1 LQELSFSGTIDL
13 MNLHDVAKRAG
24 VSTATV
30 SRVLNDVEGVKES
43 TRRRVLA
50 VARSLNYAPNAH
62 ASALAKGSTKTL
74 GVIVSN
80 VENPF
85 FLDIFQAMESAAHSA
100 GYSVLMEH
108 TSYQPQ
114 RLANSLNALHALRP
128 AGLAL
133 IASETEPVILD
144 DLAQRG
150 IPAVV
155 YDAAHPSGNITSIRV
170 RYEVG
175 MRRAVEY
182 LQSLGHRRM
191 AFVGHHAGLAPL
203 QERKRTFIETMQRYA
218 SEAEYATAENEDTP
232 QGGRRAA
239 ATLLD
244 SGFQPTAILCVNDF
258 MAIGVLREL
267 RERGLRV
274 PQDVSVTGFDNILL
288 SEYTVPALTT
298 LDIPRWRIGRICL
311 EALIRDRELARFAP
325 DTVIEPELVLRG
337 STGAAPVGR
346 ANGRSAAKTARAGR

>member
-1 LQELSFSGTIDL
+1 MNCILGQNSSVNLQ
-13 MNLHDVAKRAG
+13 DVAKRAG

-30 SRVLNDVEGVKES
+30 SRVLNDLGGVKDS
-43 TRRRVLA
+43 TRRRVLS

-62 ASALAKGSTKTL
+62 ASALAKGSTKIL

-85 FLDIFQAMESAAHSA
+85 FLDIFQALEAAAHAA
-100 GYSVLMEH
+100 GYSVLVEH

-128 AGLAL
+128 VGMAL
-133 IASETEPVILD
+133 IASETEPAILE

-150 IPAVV
+150 IRAVV
-155 YDAAHPSGNITSIRV
+155 YDASHPSGNITSIRV

-203 QERKRTFIETMQRYA
+203 QERKRTFIETMERYA
-218 SEAEYATAENEDTP
+218 SDAEYATAESEDTP
-232 QGGRRAA
+232 QGGRQAT

-244 SGFQPTAILCVNDF
+244 SGFHPTAILCVNDF

-274 PQDVSVTGFDNILL
+274 PQDISVTGFDNILL

-311 EALIRDRELARFAP
+311 EALIRDPELARFAP

-337 STGAAPVGR
+337 STGAAPQSRPSGKALAKAAARGR
-346 ANGRSAAKTARAGR
+346 R